1 MSKEGKKNKVKIPS
15 GLSNEVGAMIEHF
28 DSRLGFVAEQTGQIM
43 KDVSVLKDDVAILK
57 DDVSVLKDD
66 ATTLKDDMQTVKND
80 LEIIKYSLKKKVDL
94 DDFHALERRVALLE
108 NRR

>member
-43 KDVSVLKDDVAILK
+43 KDVSILK
-57 DDVSVLKDD
+57 DDATTLKDD
-66 ATTLKDDMQTVKND
+66 TTTLKDDMQTVKND

-94 DDFHALERRVALLE
+94 DDFHALERRLALLE

>member
-1 MSKEGKKNKVKIPS
+1 MSKESKKSKVKIPS

-43 KDVSVLKDDVAILK
+43 KDVSILK
-57 DDVSVLKDD
+57 DDATTLKDD
-66 ATTLKDDMQTVKND
+66 TTTLKDDMQTVKND

>member
-43 KDVSVLKDDVAILK
+43 KDVSILK
-57 DDVSVLKDD
+57 DDVTTLKDD
-66 ATTLKDDMQTVKND
+66 TTTLKDDMQTVKND

>member
-43 KDVSVLKDDVAILK
+43 KDVSILK
-57 DDVSVLKDD
+57 DDATTLKDD
-66 ATTLKDDMQTVKND
+66 TTTLKDDMQTVKND